1 MEEKSKNTDYRVMLD
16 MISDLEEQTE
26 YYSAMIRDQ
35 LISEEYDEK
44 IITFISLKY
53 PDKKDEL
60 MNDDELLKKISD
72 KFYTGND
79 EYNESVFKSIIRS
92 IYELIAI
99 KEESNTLRT
108 DADKVIND
116 YVNYLTS
123 PEYQEKKKQRIIDLK
138 NKAEAETNEV
148 EKEKVMKLVR
158 AMESTMTLSFL
169 FTRLEKLGKDEKD
182 NIINA
187 FFNDKRSSYIINRYK
202 VNAKKVGFNPEVYK
216 YFFNLEEK
224 FLEEDYHV
232 YNNLFLFFNMRYIAY
247 IDVYNK
253 EERMYAQSLFNNM
266 ANLIYHKFPS
276 DDDENNFKNVIYNF
290 LDYFKD
296 DYKYFED
303 NNFTHPKH
311 PRRIEKDKEH
321 NKEIHDMLVF
331 NINKLSDD
339 LNIEKI
345 DIADKSNDELREI
358 YEKLNKDKEEQ
369 DLKLDDEVVETDE
382 SIVESEYAEVNET
395 ETIDETPVETSE
407 NTDEKEEST
416 DDVDEK
422 IKNKII
428 NELVERSRQENS

>member
-26 YYSAMIRDQ
+26 YYSDMIRDQ

-44 IITFISLKY
+44 LITFISLKY

-79 EYNESVFKSIIRS
+79 EYNESVFKSIVRS

-345 DIADKSNDELREI
+345 DIDDKSNDELREI

-395 ETIDETPVETSE
+395 ETIDETSVETSE

>member
-26 YYSAMIRDQ
+26 YYSDMIRDQ

-345 DIADKSNDELREI
+345 DIDDKSNDELREI

-395 ETIDETPVETSE
+395 ETIDETSVETSE

>member
-26 YYSAMIRDQ
+26 YYSDMIRDQ

-44 IITFISLKY
+44 LITFISLKY

-79 EYNESVFKSIIRS
+79 EYNESVFKSIVRS

-345 DIADKSNDELREI
+345 DIDDKSNDELREI

-407 NTDEKEEST
+407 NTDAKEEST

>member
-26 YYSAMIRDQ
+26 YYSDMIRDQ

-44 IITFISLKY
+44 LITFISLKY

-266 ANLIYHKFPS
+266 ANLIYHKFPY

-345 DIADKSNDELREI
+345 DIDDKSNDELREI

-369 DLKLDDEVVETDE
+369 DLKLDDEVVETD
-382 SIVESEYAEVNET
+382 
-395 ETIDETPVETSE
+395 
-407 NTDEKEEST
+407 
-416 DDVDEK
+416 DVDEK

>member
-26 YYSAMIRDQ
+26 YYSDMIRDQ

-44 IITFISLKY
+44 LITFISLKY

-345 DIADKSNDELREI
+345 DIDDKSNDELREI

-382 SIVESEYAEVNET
+382 SIVESEYAEVNDT

>member
-407 NTDEKEEST
+407 NTDKKEEST